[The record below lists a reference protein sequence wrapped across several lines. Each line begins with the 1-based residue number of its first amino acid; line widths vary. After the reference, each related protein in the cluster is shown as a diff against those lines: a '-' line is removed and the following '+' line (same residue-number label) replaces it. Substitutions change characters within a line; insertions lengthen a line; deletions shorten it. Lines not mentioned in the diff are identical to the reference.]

1 MPNSY
6 TNSYMDSYSYTVGE
20 HTGVTRAI
28 SMGPSDSG

>member
-6 TNSYMDSYSYTVGE
+6 TNSYMDSYTVGE